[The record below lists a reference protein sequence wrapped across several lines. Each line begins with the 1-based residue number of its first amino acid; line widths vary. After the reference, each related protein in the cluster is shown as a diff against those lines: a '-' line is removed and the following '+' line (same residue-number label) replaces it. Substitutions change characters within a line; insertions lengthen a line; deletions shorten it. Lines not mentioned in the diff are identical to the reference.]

1 MAEEKF
7 ATIINWQTRIGVKQG
22 VSLSVDDVV
31 YAGKMI
37 DSIRDISLEIESASE
52 IKDIARMELW
62 QSNGQYAVLSAN
74 ISNETFEA
82 IKEILVRNKQQK
94 IDKMLE
100 KLDKLGF
107 FIEVSA
113 EGDAGK

>member
-1 MAEEKF
+1 MEKF
-7 ATIINWQTRIGVKQG
+7 AITINWQTRIGVKQG

-37 DSIRDISLEIESASE
+37 DSMRDISLEIKSV
-52 IKDIARMELW
+52 KDIKNVVRMELW
-62 QSNGQYAVLSAN
+62 KSNGPYAEFSAN
-74 ISNETFEA
+74 ISNEIFEA

-94 IDKMLE
+94 IEKMLE

-113 EGDAGK
+113 EGEEGK